1 MAEMTE
7 KRRTVGII
15 AAMKIEAERIISA
28 MENTSVKIVS
38 GMIFTSGEIGGVKCA
53 VAVCGIGK
61 VFAAVCAQTMI
72 LEYSPDVII
81 NTGVAGTLTDRLSIG
96 DIIVA
101 DRLVQHDMDTSALGD
116 PVGMI
121 SGINMIYLPCDA
133 GFSGKLL
140 KTAVESG
147 AHCISGTIAS
157 GDRFVCDSEDKK
169 RISDLFGASAC
180 EMEGAAI
187 AQVCCINGT
196 PCCVMRAISD
206 GGDEEAQTD
215 YPTFAKMAAE
225 RGANVVTEAVKSLF

>member
-1 MAEMTE
+1 MTG
-7 KRRTVGII
+7 KTKTVGII
-15 AAMKIEAERIISA
+15 AAMKTEAERIISA
-28 MENTSVKIVS
+28 MENTSVKIIS
-38 GMIFTSGEIGGVKCA
+38 GMVFTSGELSGVRCA

-101 DRLVQHDMDTSALGD
+101 GRTVQHDMDTSALGD

-121 SGINMIYLPCDA
+121 SGINIVYLPCDA
-133 GFSGKLL
+133 GFSEVLL
-140 KTAVESG
+140 SAAEKSG
-147 AHCISGTIAS
+147 ANCISGTVAS
-157 GDRFVCDSEDKK
+157 GDRFVCDSGDRK

-187 AQVCCINGT
+187 AHTCHIAGV
-196 PCCVMRAISD
+196 PFVVVRAISD
-206 GGDEEAQTD
+206 KADDSGNVD
-215 YPTFAKMAAE
+215 YPTFERAAAAHCASIVLAALP
-225 RGANVVTEAVKSLF
+225 RVA